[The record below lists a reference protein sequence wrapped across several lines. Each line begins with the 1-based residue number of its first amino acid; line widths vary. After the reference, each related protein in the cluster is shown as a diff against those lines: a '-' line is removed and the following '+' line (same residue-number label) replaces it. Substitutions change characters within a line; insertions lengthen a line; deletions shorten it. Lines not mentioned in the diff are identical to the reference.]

1 MTTSATT
8 SIFFLSTGLVPQNFH
23 LQSMQQQ
30 QQHFMLLKQQFMVQQ
45 QQLEYMQ
52 KQLESMQKQLESM
65 QQPSML
71 RPYMPMGQL
80 RPAAPPFAAALSPF
94 QVLSSF

>member
-1 MTTSATT
+1 MYDYFRDH
-8 SIFFLSTGLVPQNFH
+8 IHMYFFFLSTGLVPQNFH

-52 KQLESMQKQLESM
+52 KQLESMQ
-65 QQPSML
+65 QQSML